1 MQFMERTNRV
11 RYRIISKAVNTF
23 RLYGI
28 KYTRMDLIASELHIS
43 KRTLYECFPSKEALL
58 FHCIIFE
65 LEKMKQCFSELET
78 DSATYLELIVRMDN
92 MFLTQA
98 SSFCAAFYEDL
109 RVKRGAAKVIDEK
122 VRSWA
127 NSSFLNIFKNAIG
140 EGSLIANANSQFVLT
155 FLENN
160 IQSCCTRGQPLD
172 DKTKKLH
179 RYTTLTYLNGICTD
193 YGRSIIKV
201 LENEDNNE
209 SYIKN

>member
-1 MQFMERTNRV
+1 MN
-11 RYRIISKAVNTF
+11 IF

-43 KRTLYECFPSKEALL
+43 KQTLYECFPSKEALL

-65 LEKMKQCFSELET
+65 LEKMKRDFSELET

-92 MFLTQA
+92 LFLSHA
-98 SSFCAAFYEDL
+98 CSFCPAFYEDL
-109 RVKRGAAKVIDEK
+109 KVKRNAMKMIDEK
-122 VRSWA
+122 VKSWVDL
-127 NSSFLNIFKNAIG
+127 SFLDIFRKAVG
-140 EGSLIANANSQFVLT
+140 EGSLMPNANAQFVLS

-160 IQSCCTRGQPLD
+160 ILSFSSKGQPLD
-172 DKTKKLH
+172 DENKKLH

-193 YGRSIIKV
+193 YGRSIIKI
-201 LENEDNNE
+201 LESEGNNE